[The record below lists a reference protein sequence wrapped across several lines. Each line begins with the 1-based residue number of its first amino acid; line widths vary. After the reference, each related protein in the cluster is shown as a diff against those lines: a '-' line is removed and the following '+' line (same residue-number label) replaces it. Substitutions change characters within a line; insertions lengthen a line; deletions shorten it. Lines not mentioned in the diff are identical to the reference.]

1 MRSYGLDEILDLVVV
16 GVGPPALVALYEA
29 QRAGLTAV
37 GIDKGPICNALVTHP
52 TYMRWFSTADKLE
65 LAGFPL
71 LVEEKNPT
79 KREYLKYCRAFARY
93 HGLKVNTYREV
104 TAIAKVDGLFEV
116 RARDMFGRAY
126 VWRARNVAAGTG
138 FFDSPRELEG
148 IEGADLPKV
157 SHRYT
162 EAHRYADHRVL
173 VIGAGSS
180 AAEVAL
186 ELWREHTDVTIV
198 MRGDEFNTKYW
209 VKPDIENRIKEG
221 SIACYRNARVKAI
234 RPDDVVIVDA
244 DGNEVV
250 VENDFVLA
258 MTGYEPD
265 TSLVEAAGA
274 EIDQTMNRPILS
286 DSLETTVPGLYVIGT
301 LIAGVESNVVFIEN
315 SRDHGAKIVADILRK
330 RAQAAEAAPARS

>member
-1 MRSYGLDEILDLVVV
+1 MKSHGLDELLDLVIV

-29 QRAGLTAV
+29 KRAGLNAV

-79 KREYLKYCRAFARY
+79 KREYLKYCRAFARF
-93 HGLKVNTYREV
+93 HQLKVNTYREV
-104 TAIAKVDGLFEV
+104 TAVEKVDDQFEV
-116 RARDMFGRAY
+116 RARDMFDRPY
-126 VWRARNVAAGTG
+126 LWRTRNVAAGTG
-138 FFDSPRELEG
+138 FFDSPRGLEEV
-148 IEGADLPKV
+148 EGAELPKV

-186 ELWREHTDVTIV
+186 ELWREHTDVTVV
-198 MRGDEFNTKYW
+198 MRGSEFHTKYW

-221 SIACYRNARVKAI
+221 SIACYRNARIKAI
-234 RPDDVVIVDA
+234 RPDDVVIVDEN
-244 DGNEVV
+244 GREVV
-250 VENDFVLA
+250 IENDFVLA

-265 TSLVEAAGA
+265 TSLLEAAGA
-274 EIDQTMNRPILS
+274 EIDREKNRPILTE
-286 DSLETTVPGLYVIGT
+286 SLETTVPGLYVIGT

-315 SRDHGAKIVADILRK
+315 SRDHGAKIVEDILRK
-330 RAQAAEAAPARS
+330 QSASSVSNALSG